1 MELFPDQGIVL
12 EQAREKLRQIKPI
25 GRRPRI
31 LVQAPCGFGKTAV
44 AAYIAKSVMERGLQ
58 SWFICHRDFLLSQT
72 SKTFDDVGIE
82 HSYMAAGREF
92 NQHAKTQIGMIGSL
106 KSRACKIDP
115 PTVAIW
121 DECHHMGAKTWAER
135 MNAMP
140 DTIHIGL
147 SATPMRTDKI
157 GLEAFFDELVL
168 GPTVAE
174 LISKKRLSDYHYFT
188 PSKPDLSNVHIRMGE
203 YVTTELDEEM
213 TKAKIIGDIVW
224 SYKKHANG
232 TRAVYFAT
240 SVNTSKRYAAAFNDA
255 GISSVHLDADSSA
268 SERKQ
273 AAIDMAMGR
282 LQIITNVGLFGEG
295 FDLAAHA
302 GMPVTIETVGLCRP
316 TKSLPLLIQQQMRC
330 MRAKEYPGI
339 ILDHAGC
346 YAEHDFLPDDA
357 IEWSLKGAK
366 RNELVGTFQCQGCG
380 ATLRRSASLCSYCGE
395 DNSKRIAE
403 VKARKEAEHIA
414 GELSKVERENRER
427 QDKIQR
433 GMAKS
438 LEELIKFGREKGY
451 KNPHAWAR
459 FVHQSRERK
468 KRGW

>member
-1 MELFPDQGIVL
+1 MEQSQSYIGMVGSM
-12 EQAREKLRQIKPI
+12 ARRMHKIKP
-25 GRRPRI
+25 
-31 LVQAPCGFGKTAV
+31 
-44 AAYIAKSVMERGLQ
+44 
-58 SWFICHRDFLLSQT
+58 
-72 SKTFDDVGIE
+72 
-82 HSYMAAGREF
+82 
-92 NQHAKTQIGMIGSL
+92 
-106 KSRACKIDP
+106 
-115 PTVAIW
+115 PTLCFM
-121 DECHHMGAKTWAER
+121 DEGHHGTAKTWMEIVKAWPETTF
-135 MNAMP
+135 MF
-140 DTIHIGL
+140 L
-147 SATPMRTDKI
+147 SATPHRSDKI
-157 GLEAFFDELVL
+157 GLDQICDDIIC
-168 GPTVAE
+168 GPSNAD
-174 LISKKRLSDYHYFT
+174 LIAMGALSDYHYFT

-213 TKAKIIGDIVW
+213 TKAKIIGDIVG

-330 MRAKEYPGI
+330 MRAKDYPGI

-346 YAEHDFLPDDA
+346 YAEHDFLPDDE

-380 ATLRRSASLCSYCGE
+380 ATLRRGSSLCSYCGE

-414 GELSKVERENRER
+414 GELAKIEKENRVR
-427 QDKIQR
+427 QDKVQR

-438 LEELIKFGREKGY
+438 LEELIAFGKAKGY
-451 KNPHAWAR
+451 SNPVAWAQ
-459 FVHQSRERK
+459 FVHRARASKRK
-468 KRGW
+468 GY